1 MATDAAALDAT
12 PLAGSVSA
20 DLSSWGLVLAAD
32 IVVQGVM
39 LLLVLMSIWV
49 WATLLEKTI
58 RLGGLHGK
66 ATRFEETFWSGGGL
80 EPLFDKIGAR
90 PKEPMSALF
99 VAGMR
104 EWKRSA
110 SKGLTATEAMRNSL
124 RARVD
129 RAMDVALS
137 REMAQLEKRLSFLAT
152 VGSAAPF
159 IGLFGT
165 VWGIMNA
172 FTAIAGSQN
181 TSLAVVAP
189 GIAEALIATA
199 LGLFAA
205 IPASVGYNLT
215 TSALGRYA
223 RRLENFSDEF
233 AALLSRQLEE
243 RGA

>member
-1 MATDAAALDAT
+1 MATEALNAVPLDGTAA
-12 PLAGSVSA
+12 A
-20 DLSSWGLVLAAD
+20 DLSIWGLVLAAD
-32 IVVQGVM
+32 IVVQAVM
-39 LLLVLMSIWV
+39 LILVFMSVWV
-49 WATLLEKTI
+49 WATLIEKTI
-58 RLGGLHGK
+58 RLSGLHGK
-66 ATRFEETFWSGGGL
+66 ATKFESAFWSGGGL
-80 EPLFDKIGAR
+80 EPLFEKVGPR
-90 PKEPMSALF
+90 PPEPMSALF
-99 VAGMR
+99 AAGMR
-104 EWKRSA
+104 EWKRS
-110 SKGLTATEAMRNSL
+110 SGKGLAATEAMRVSL

-137 REMAQLEKRLSFLAT
+137 REMAQLERRLSFLAT

-172 FTAIAGSQN
+172 FTAIAGAQN
-181 TSLAVVAP
+181 TSLAIVAP

-223 RRLENFSDEF
+223 RRLENFADEF
-233 AALLSRQLEE
+233 AALLSRQLDE
-243 RGA
+243 RAA

>member
-1 MATDAAALDAT
+1 MAIEAAPLDAAAGA
-12 PLAGSVSA
+12 AA
-20 DLSSWGLVLAAD
+20 DLSIWGLVLAAD
-32 IVVQGVM
+32 IVVQAVM
-39 LLLVLMSIWV
+39 LLLVLMSVWV
-49 WATLLEKTI
+49 WATLIEKTI
-58 RLGGLHGK
+58 RLRGLHGK
-66 ATRFEETFWSGGGL
+66 ASRFEEAFWSGGGL
-80 EPLFDKIGAR
+80 EPLFEKIGAR
-90 PKEPMSALF
+90 PREPMSALF

-110 SKGLTATEAMRNSL
+110 GKGLTATEAMRNSL
-124 RARVD
+124 RGRVD

-205 IPASVGYNLT
+205 IPASVGYNMT
-215 TSALGRYA
+215 TSALGRYG

-243 RGA
+243 RAA